1 MFKELNPDRKSI
13 DISAMVCM
21 FECFA
26 IKYMSGGK
34 ECVVIME
41 QKQHLADGT
50 YLYVAYYESCEVD
63 IMCVSG
69 TDTFKDRFNL
79 YINNAEGTIWGCDIV
94 NIECDI
100 DYRLW

>member
-1 MFKELNPDRKSI
+1 M
-13 DISAMVCM
+13 A
-21 FECFA
+21 
-26 IKYMSGGK
+26 SGSYSETNVRQEGVDEGDTAK
-34 ECVVIME
+34 T
-41 QKQHLADGT
+41 DGT